1 MDDRIWEN
9 VDDFSED
16 FSDKFVSLIETN
28 IQWTHVPIAK
38 SASNVFVLR
47 CQSPTGCMAGG
58 VQLGYDSDAS
68 DHGVSDEFSCVGSG
82 VSLLLTECSVLC
94 DFRV

>member
-1 MDDRIWEN
+1 MDNRIWEN

-47 CQSPTGCMAGG
+47 CQSPTGGMTGS
-58 VQLGYDSDAS
+58 VQLGYNSDAS
-68 DHGVSDEFSCVGSG
+68 DHGVSDKFSCVGRG
-82 VSLLLTECSVLC
+82 VSLLLTKCSVLC